1 MYKNINSLTIHKLLT
16 VSLFFLLIACSEV
29 NVPLGK
35 GNLINTSLKTTQ
47 LPDGGLDYAV
57 WEPPGYKAGQTLPLI
72 ISLHGGG
79 FGSQEDLKLWVPS
92 ILEEMAKGDFPAAVW
107 SMPSAGGS
115 FYMNAKDGS
124 ADWESVI
131 VDEYIPAVMRQYG
144 ITDTNNVVITGVSM
158 GGMGGLRIAFK
169 YPEKFGAVAVLSPAI
184 EAAFNWEAL
193 STSDTFYREDIY
205 TKIFGNPVDP
215 EYWKANHPTAIANAH
230 PRSLD
235 DINIYIEVG
244 DVDNLKLYRG
254 VEFLHRVLFD
264 HGVEHEYRL
273 VRGADHVGSEFMKLR
288 FVNMLGFVNRHFNPI
303 EEGVRSIGLKKLLSA
318 TVDDSDFEPDVPLKP
333 HRREHRKDGEL

>member
-29 NVPLGK
+29 NAPLDK

-47 LPDGGLDYAV
+47 LPDGSLEYAV
-57 WEPPGYKAGQTLPLI
+57 WEPPGYKIGQKLPLI

-79 FGSQEDLKLWVPS
+79 GSQEELESWVPS
-92 ILEEMAKGDFPAAVW
+92 ILEEMAKDVFPAAIW
-107 SMPSAGGS
+107 SMPSAGRS
-115 FYMNAKDGS
+115 FYLNAKDGS

-169 YPEKFGAVAVLSPAI
+169 YPEKFGAVAVLEPAI

-193 STSDTFYREDIY
+193 TTSDTFYREDVY
-205 TKIFGNPVDP
+205 TKIFGDPVDP
-215 EYWKANHPTAIANAH
+215 EYWEANHPTAIANAH

-235 DINIYIEVG
+235 DLNIYIEVG
-244 DVDNLKLYRG
+244 DVDDLKLYRG

-273 VRGADHVGSEFMKLR
+273 VRGADHLGSEFMKLR
-288 FVNMLGFVNRHFNPI
+288 FVNMLGFVNRHFNPV
-303 EEGVRSIGLKKLLSA
+303 EEGVRSMVMKKLLSA
-318 TVDDSDFEPDVPLKP
+318 TVDDSDFEPDVPLRP
-333 HRREHRKDGEL
+333 HRSEHRKDGDL

>member
-1 MYKNINSLTIHKLLT
+1 MRILLT
-16 VSLFFLLIACSEV
+16 VSLFFLLSSCGAV
-29 NVPLGK
+29 NAPLSN

-47 LPDGGLDYAV
+47 LPDGGLEYAV
-57 WEPPGYKAGQTLPLI
+57 WEPPGYKAGQTLSLI

-79 FGSQEDLKLWVPS
+79 GSQKELESWVPL
-92 ILEEMAKGDFPAAVW
+92 ILEEMAKGDFPAAIW
-107 SMPSAGGS
+107 SMPSAGRS

-169 YPEKFGAVAVLSPAI
+169 YPEKFGAVAVLEPAI

-235 DINIYIEVG
+235 DLNIYIEVG
-244 DVDNLKLYRG
+244 DVDDLKLYRG

-288 FVNMLGFVNRHFNPI
+288 FVNMLGFVNRHFNPV

-318 TVDDSDFEPDVPLKP
+318 IADDSDLELDVPLRP
-333 HRREHRKDGEL
+333 HRSEQLKDGDL

>member
-47 LPDGGLDYAV
+47 LPDGSLEYAV
-57 WEPPGYKAGQTLPLI
+57 WEPPGYKIGQKLPLI

-79 FGSQEDLKLWVPS
+79 GSQEELESSWVPL
-92 ILEEMAKGDFPAAVW
+92 ILEEMAKGDFPAAIW
-107 SMPSAGGS
+107 SMPSAGRS

-131 VDEYIPAVMRQYG
+131 VDEYIPAVMRQYD

-169 YPEKFGAVAVLSPAI
+169 YPEKFGAVAVLEPAI

>member
-1 MYKNINSLTIHKLLT
+1 MRILLT
-16 VSLFFLLIACSEV
+16 VSLFFLLSSCGAV
-29 NVPLGK
+29 NAPLSN

-47 LPDGGLDYAV
+47 LPDGGLEYAV
-57 WEPPGYKAGQTLPLI
+57 WEPPGYKAGQKLSLI

-79 FGSQEDLKLWVPS
+79 GSQKELESWVPL
-92 ILEEMAKGDFPAAVW
+92 ILEEMAKGDFPAAIW
-107 SMPSAGGS
+107 SMPSAGRS

-144 ITDTNNVVITGVSM
+144 ITDTNNVVITGISM

-169 YPEKFGAVAVLSPAI
+169 YPEKFGAVAVLEPAI

-235 DINIYIEVG
+235 DLNIYIEVG
-244 DVDNLKLYRG
+244 DVDDLKLYRG

-264 HGVEHEYRL
+264 HSVEHEYRL

-288 FVNMLGFVNRHFNPI
+288 FVNMLGFVNRHFNPV

-318 TVDDSDFEPDVPLKP
+318 IADDSDLELDVPLRP
-333 HRREHRKDGEL
+333 HRSEQLKDGDL

>member
-1 MYKNINSLTIHKLLT
+1 MRKSLTAP
-16 VSLFFLLIACSEV
+16 LFFLLSACSEV
-29 NVPLGK
+29 DAPLGK

-169 YPEKFGAVAVLSPAI
+169 YPQKFGAVAVLAPAI
-184 EAAFNWEAL
+184 EAAFNWEAV
-193 STSDTFYREDIY
+193 STSDTFYREDEY

-215 EYWKANHPTAIANAH
+215 EYWKANHPTAIANVH

-235 DINIYIEVG
+235 DLNIYIEVG
-244 DVDNLKLYRG
+244 DVDDFKLYRG
-254 VEFLHRVLFD
+254 GEFLHRVLFD
-264 HGVEHEYRL
+264 HGVDHEYRL
-273 VRGADHVGSEFMKLR
+273 VRGADHVGSEFWRLR
-288 FVNMLGFVNRHFNPI
+288 FVNMLGFVNRHFNPV
-303 EEGVRSIGLKKLLSA
+303 EEGVRSMMSKKLLSA
-318 TVDDSDFEPDVPLKP
+318 FVDDFDFEPDVPLRP
-333 HRREHRKDGEL
+333 HRSEHRKDGDL

>member
-1 MYKNINSLTIHKLLT
+1 MRILLT
-16 VSLFFLLIACSEV
+16 VSLFFLLSSCGAV
-29 NVPLGK
+29 NAPLSN

-47 LPDGGLDYAV
+47 LPDGGLEYAV
-57 WEPPGYKAGQTLPLI
+57 WEPPGYKAGQKLSLI

-79 FGSQEDLKLWVPS
+79 GSQKELESWVPL
-92 ILEEMAKGDFPAAVW
+92 ILEEMAKGDFPAAIW
-107 SMPSAGGS
+107 SMPSAGRS

-144 ITDTNNVVITGVSM
+144 ITDTNNVVITGISM

-169 YPEKFGAVAVLSPAI
+169 YPEKFGAVAVLAPAI
-184 EAAFNWEAL
+184 EATFNWEAL
-193 STSDTFYREDIY
+193 TISDTFYRKDIY
-205 TKIFGNPVDP
+205 TKIFGDPVDP
-215 EYWKANHPTAIANAH
+215 EYWEANHPTAIANVR

-235 DINIYIEVG
+235 DLNIYIEVG
-244 DVDNLKLYRG
+244 DVDSLKLYRG

-288 FVNMLGFVNRHFNPI
+288 FVNMLGFVNRHFNPV

-318 TVDDSDFEPDVPLKP
+318 IADDSDLELDVPLRP
-333 HRREHRKDGEL
+333 HRSEQLKDGDL

>member
-1 MYKNINSLTIHKLLT
+1 MRILLT
-16 VSLFFLLIACSEV
+16 VSLFFLVSACSAV
-29 NVPLGK
+29 NTPLGK

-47 LPDGGLDYAV
+47 LPDGVLEYAV
-57 WEPPGYKAGQTLPLI
+57 WEPPDYKAGQTLSLI
-72 ISLHGGG
+72 IYLHGGG
-79 FGSQEDLKLWVPS
+79 GSQEELESWVPS
-92 ILEEMAKGDFPAAVW
+92 ILEEMAKGDFPAAIW
-107 SMPSAGGS
+107 SMPSAGRS

-131 VDEYIPAVMRQYG
+131 VDEYIPAVMRQYD

-169 YPEKFGAVAVLSPAI
+169 YPEKFGAVAVLEPAI

-193 STSDTFYREDIY
+193 ITSDTFYREDIY
-205 TKIFGNPVDP
+205 TKVFGNPVDP

-288 FVNMLGFVNRHFNPI
+288 FVNLLGFVNRHFNPV
-303 EEGVRSIGLKKLLSA
+303 EEGVRSMVLKKLLSA
-318 TVDDSDFEPDVPLKP
+318 MVDDADLEPDVPLSP
-333 HRREHRKDGEL
+333 HRSDE

>member
-1 MYKNINSLTIHKLLT
+1 MN
-16 VSLFFLLIACSEV
+16 A
-29 NVPLGK
+29 PLSN

-47 LPDGGLDYAV
+47 LPDGGLEYAV
-57 WEPPGYKAGQTLPLI
+57 WEPPGYKAGQKLSLI

-79 FGSQEDLKLWVPS
+79 GSQKELESWVPL
-92 ILEEMAKGDFPAAVW
+92 ILEEMAKGDFPAAIW
-107 SMPSAGGS
+107 SMPSAGRS

-144 ITDTNNVVITGVSM
+144 ITDTNNVVITGISM

-169 YPEKFGAVAVLSPAI
+169 YPEKFGAVAVLEPAI

-235 DINIYIEVG
+235 DLNIYIEVG
-244 DVDNLKLYRG
+244 DVDDLKLYRG

-288 FVNMLGFVNRHFNPI
+288 FVNMLGFVNRHFNPV
-303 EEGVRSIGLKKLLSA
+303 EEGVRSIGFKKLLSA
-318 TVDDSDFEPDVPLKP
+318 IADDSDLELDVPLRS
-333 HRREHRKDGEL
+333 HRSEQLKDGDL

>member
-1 MYKNINSLTIHKLLT
+1 MRISLT

-29 NVPLGK
+29 NTPLNK

-79 FGSQEDLKLWVPS
+79 GSQEELESWVPS
-92 ILEEMAKGDFPAAVW
+92 ILEEMAKGDFPAAIW
-107 SMPSAGGS
+107 SMPSAGRS

-131 VDEYIPAVMRQYG
+131 VDEYIPLVMRQYG

-169 YPEKFGAVAVLSPAI
+169 YPEKFGAVAVLEPAI
-184 EAAFNWEAL
+184 EATFNWEAL
-193 STSDTFYREDIY
+193 TISDTFYRKDIY
-205 TKIFGNPVDP
+205 TKIFGDPVDP
-215 EYWKANHPTAIANAH
+215 EYWEANHPTAIANLR

-235 DINIYIEVG
+235 DLNIYIEVG
-244 DVDNLKLYRG
+244 DVDSLKLYRG

-288 FVNMLGFVNRHFNPI
+288 FVNMLGFVNRHFNPV
-303 EEGVRSIGLKKLLSA
+303 EEGMISMVSKKQLS
-318 TVDDSDFEPDVPLKP
+318 TLVDYFDFEPDVPLRS
-333 HRREHRKDGEL
+333 HRSEHRKDGDL

>member
-47 LPDGGLDYAV
+47 LPDGTLEYAV
-57 WEPPGYKAGQTLPLI
+57 WEPPGYKIGQKLPLI

-79 FGSQEDLKLWVPS
+79 GSQEELESWVPS
-92 ILEEMAKGDFPAAVW
+92 ILEEMAKGDFPAAIW
-107 SMPSAGGS
+107 SMPSAGRS

-131 VDEYIPAVMRQYG
+131 VDEYIPAVMRQYD

-169 YPEKFGAVAVLSPAI
+169 YPEKFGAVAVLEPAI